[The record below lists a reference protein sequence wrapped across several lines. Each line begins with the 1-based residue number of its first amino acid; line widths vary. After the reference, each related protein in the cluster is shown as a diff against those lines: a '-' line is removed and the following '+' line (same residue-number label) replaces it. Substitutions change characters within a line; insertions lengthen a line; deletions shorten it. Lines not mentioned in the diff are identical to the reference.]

1 MSFNLK
7 WTEHWMVVAWNSRK
21 QDVDTEAGVI
31 SERNGAISCQ
41 IPRNDRHIRLE
52 FGEGWI

>member
-52 FGEGWI
+52 FGEG